1 MFGHQ
6 EMEEKM
12 VTHVQ
17 QMAMRLVYTLLLLVQ
32 LMNMDIRLNT
42 MRAVHLKWLLH
53 SVSIQ
58 LLMQLTT
65 KKVMDKW

>member
-6 EMEEKM
+6 EMEEKT

-17 QMAMRLVYTLLLLVQ
+17 QMAMRLVYTLLLSVQ
-32 LMNMDIRLNT
+32 LMNMGVRLNM
-42 MRAVHLKWLLH
+42 MRAVHLRWLLH

-58 LLMQLTT
+58 LLMQLTM
-65 KKVMDKW
+65 KKVVDKW

>member
-12 VTHVQ
+12 VTHAQ
-17 QMAMRLVYTLLLLVQ
+17 QMVMRLVYTLLLLVQ
-32 LMNMDIRLNT
+32 LMNLDVRLNM
-42 MRAVHLKWLLH
+42 MRAVHLRWLLH

-58 LLMQLTT
+58 LLMQLIM
-65 KKVMDKW
+65 KKVMVKW